1 MSDETINF
9 NEHFGI
15 RIALQIGGVDIP
27 GILDTGA
34 TTCCAP
40 DSLLRQLEKQG
51 HIKSVG
57 KTTVTGAVTSQ
68 QVSIY
73 RGNVKVRGLVWD
85 GEEADIIGLPT
96 STALLGRNLLKYLN
110 VSYDGPN
117 SRATIHAGDSIE
129 AFAEHEAEP
138 EKTYVVQV
146 DGKTVNH
153 WTDKGKA
160 LEEFYDLLGNYIP
173 ENLNEFEPFEAT
185 ISIQYDGKT
194 VASGVT
200 GGY

>member
-40 DSLLRQLEKQG
+40 DSLLRELEKQG
-51 HIKSVG
+51 HVKSVG
-57 KTTVTGAVTSQ
+57 KTMVTGAVTSQ

-85 GEEADIIGLPT
+85 GEDADIIGLPT

-117 SRATIHAGDSIE
+117 SRATIHSGDSIE
-129 AFAEHEAEP
+129 AFAEHEAEL
-138 EKTYVVQV
+138 KKAYYVQV
-146 DGKTVNH
+146 DGKTVESYPLKE
-153 WTDKGKA
+153 DA

-173 ENLNEFEPFEAT
+173 ENLKEFEPFEAT